1 METLNREILVQ
12 CPTCRNV
19 LQVNR
24 EVPVMTDPCPIC
36 QSAVE
41 IRVFPRLFREPVPT
55 TTARPAGE
63 TESACA
69 FFPDL
74 KAEKVCDACGS
85 LMSSRATAV
94 WGDEEVC
101 LPCLFRLREEV
112 KSPRYLP
119 KAALQENRALA
130 LVTIFAPLSLITAP
144 LALVLLFRC
153 RKGEGPLLR
162 RSRRR
167 WWVAFWLAVA
177 WILVW
182 GAILVAWASL
192 ILEELS

>member
-1 METLNREILVQ
+1 ME
-12 CPTCRNV
+12 
-19 LQVNR
+19 
-24 EVPVMTDPCPIC
+24 DHCPIC

-55 TTARPAGE
+55 TEARPDGE

-69 FFPDL
+69 FFPEL

-85 LMSSRATAV
+85 LMSSRALAV

-101 LPCLFRLREEV
+101 LPCLYRLREEV

-119 KAALQENRALA
+119 RAALHENRALA
-130 LVTIFAPLSLITAP
+130 LVTLFAPLSLLTAP
-144 LALVLLFRC
+144 LALVLLFRY
-153 RKGEGPLLR
+153 RKSGGSLLR
-162 RSRRR
+162 GNRRR
-167 WWVAFWLAVA
+167 WWLALGLAVA